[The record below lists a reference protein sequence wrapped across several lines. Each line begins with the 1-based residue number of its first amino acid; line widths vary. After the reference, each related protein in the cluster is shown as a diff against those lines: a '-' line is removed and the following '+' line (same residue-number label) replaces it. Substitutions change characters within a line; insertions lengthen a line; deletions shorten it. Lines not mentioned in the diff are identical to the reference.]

1 MHNVR
6 QTQKRV
12 CPHGTTAIES
22 LSWFDET
29 DLATVVWGC
38 RGCCA
43 EDAAVTSDVEEVEVD
58 DAGRATGPSFVR
70 STTSASSESLLSA
83 GGCSHGPLD

>member
-12 CPHGTTAIES
+12 CPHGTSAIES

-29 DLATVVWGC
+29 DLATVVWA
-38 RGCCA
+38 A
-43 EDAAVTSDVEEVEVD
+43 EAAV
-58 DAGRATGPSFVR
+58 PKM
-70 STTSASSESLLSA
+70 L
-83 GGCSHGPLD
+83 P